1 MSQKYNKTENPK
13 GSSGHSVP
21 LQDRHNA
28 SSRPRLFFR
37 LGCAALALMLA
48 VGGVSLLRSSFEA
61 QLPMV
66 HAATGATISEAAGQT
81 WEANVNMSPGDTS
94 IQVCKIFLLSTSS
107 STTDNGGKMV
117 INSGKTVEMVIDDGY
132 NDASVI
138 EILSGA
144 TLHLYGT
151 MTGNFDELKIANK
164 EAEATSRD
172 GHFYIHLYEG
182 AIFKPTYNS
191 DNYIEPVLGV

>member
-1 MSQKYNKTENPK
+1 MNQKYNKTENPK
-13 GSSGHSVP
+13 GRSGHSVP

-94 IQVCKIFLLSTSS
+94 IQVCKIFLLSMVFKIPSFYKSFKSS
-107 STTDNGGKMV
+107 CN
-117 INSGKTVEMVIDDGY
+117 
-132 NDASVI
+132 
-138 EILSGA
+138 
-144 TLHLYGT
+144 
-151 MTGNFDELKIANK
+151 
-164 EAEATSRD
+164 
-172 GHFYIHLYEG
+172 
-182 AIFKPTYNS
+182 IFISFARAFMKFIIFFQS
-191 DNYIEPVLGV
+191 